1 MIVNTLAYRNQIHA
15 FESPFSHYLENQEMK
30 KKRVSNENLYDVT
43 DHRAKYAVKFIKKKK
58 IYIYSV
64 EYIISQPKKKDKP
77 YDTSF
82 IIQRKKEVTGHAS
95 ST

>member
-58 IYIYSV
+58 IYIV
-64 EYIISQPKKKDKP
+64 
-77 YDTSF
+77 
-82 IIQRKKEVTGHAS
+82 
-95 ST
+95 